1 MFYAAENASS
11 WTAFI
16 QQAEEVAWLAYPD
29 TILNGIINNQNAS
42 TSGTLYCFIYERRII
57 NAKIVEL

>member
-16 QQAEEVAWLAYPD
+16 QQAEEVAWLVYPD
-29 TILNGIINNQNAS
+29 KILNRISNNQ
-42 TSGTLYCFIYERRII
+42 TLLL
-57 NAKIVEL
+57 AELYIALSMEDES